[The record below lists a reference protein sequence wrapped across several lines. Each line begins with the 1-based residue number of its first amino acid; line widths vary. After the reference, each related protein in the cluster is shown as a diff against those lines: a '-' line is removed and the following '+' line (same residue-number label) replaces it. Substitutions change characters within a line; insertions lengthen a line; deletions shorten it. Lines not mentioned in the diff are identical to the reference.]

1 MTYKR
6 LVDQAEAIIN
16 IVHKRYLSGNK
27 MAYPALLFG
36 IDGFYIESYPGA
48 GHNYQA
54 VIDAIHNCYAKN
66 TTSGI
71 DIGYKE
77 GLKTMVPCRKR
88 YTKIVTIS
96 KEKRTRRNGTVLCRE
111 GRNIKW
117 IEKFTNKNL
126 WKQIL

>member
-54 VIDAIHNCYAKN
+54 VIDAIHNCYAK
-66 TTSGI
+66 I
-71 DIGYKE
+71 LHQELI
-77 GLKTMVPCRKR
+77 L
-88 YTKIVTIS
+88 I
-96 KEKRTRRNGTVLCRE
+96 
-111 GRNIKW
+111 IK
-117 IEKFTNKNL
+117 KD
-126 WKQIL
+126 